1 MPAGGRDRNTVF
13 GPYRRGFWPFLISQ
27 AMTIIETNL
36 DLRAAERSSIV
47 LDAIDPACGLGA
59 AMRRLAVEID
69 ELYEETLA
77 IPSDRRD
84 RLYKAMRYAAVG
96 GGKRLRPLLV
106 VASGDLFGVPR
117 KQTVSAGL
125 AVECVH
131 VQSLIHDDLPCMD
144 DDDIRSGKPALHRAF
159 DEATAVLAGDALL
172 VLAFEILAAPR
183 TYPDPEVRT
192 ELIAKLAQAAGAPG
206 MAGGQMLDILA
217 QSGGV
222 DVAAVTELQGLK
234 TGALFGWCVE
244 AGAIMGRAPQQLRAE
259 LRGYAHCLGLAFQI
273 ADDLL
278 DPGDRNPFLGKR
290 IGKYGVQQK
299 ATLDSLLGRDRAR
312 RQAERLVEQAIDHLE
327 SFGQEAE
334 LLHEIIRFAVARVH

>member
-1 MPAGGRDRNTVF
+1 
-13 GPYRRGFWPFLISQ
+13 
-27 AMTIIETNL
+27 MTNIEPNL
-36 DLRAAERSSIV
+36 ALRTAERSPPLM
-47 LDAIDPACGLGA
+47 LDAIDPACGLGP
-59 AMRRLAVEID
+59 AMRRLALEID
-69 ELYEETLA
+69 ELYEETVA
-77 IPSDRRD
+77 IPRDGRD
-84 RLYKAMRYAAVG
+84 RLYKAMRYAVG

-106 VASGDLFGVPR
+106 VATGDLFGVPR
-117 KQTVSAGL
+117 EQTLCAGL

-144 DDDIRSGKPALHRAF
+144 DDDMRRGKPALHRAF
-159 DEATAVLAGDALL
+159 DEGTAVLAGDALL

-192 ELIAKLAQAAGAPG
+192 ELIAKLAKAAGAPG

-222 DVAAVTELQGLK
+222 DIAAVTQLQGLK

-244 AGAIMGRAPQQLRAE
+244 AGAILGRAPQQLRTG

-278 DPGDRNPFLGKR
+278 GSEDKNPFLGKR

-299 ATLDSLLGRDRAR
+299 ATLDALLGPDRAR

-327 SFGQEAE
+327 SFGHEAG
-334 LLHEIIRFAVARVH
+334 LLHEIIRFAVARTH